1 MRAILLTFPL
11 VAFFLVSTP
20 ATAVL
25 GERVGADEHGG
36 RILTPVE
43 EIQEIL
49 KSVGA
54 DKDPD
59 APVVKDTITPEVLV
73 YLSRHFATMDPTDA
87 QYVMQHVAEQKCAGA
102 REGVLAFL
110 AKHGAEEASAK
121 AIALIGRPADAV
133 VLAGAIKPRGVWG
146 LESLEVLAGDD
157 PAVWREVARVGCADV
172 RALAAKHLAA
182 NAEVKG
188 DELVALYTAGPDA
201 VRGALVSAFA
211 AKGRPEAFEV
221 LLLAMQGSRFSEADL
236 AWDCLKKMPISD
248 TQRQEASEIASR
260 LHGMAE
266 RGQHLAAARLAALA
280 GEARGFDWAIDCLRE
295 FAESGEPRRMI
306 CTNVPDGI
314 PGIAPLV
321 FLDCDRPGFPNF
333 LRLVAKDEN
342 REALLDVAYMMSPR
356 NDHGYLVIPVPADSD
371 DGKALRAGLD
381 KIGTDPAREIGRRIF
396 IEHPRTL
403 LLTGMTDAEK
413 LAAVKQKVAG
423 EDFTVEFLSGET
435 SLVLRK
441 TTPGSV
447 VCQVNY
453 IDVSVPCTRVEY
465 QPDSRSTLVMGHT
478 CNYTWGTP
486 GGPLGWRKFESG
498 EVIAT
503 GAADF
508 LKRLISEERPQDILK
523 IYATFRVA
531 LPDGRDLRIS
541 REIPPDVLFRQD
553 TPKPDDPTP

>member
-1 MRAILLTFPL
+1 MRAILLTLPL
-11 VAFFLVSTP
+11 VAVFLVSAP

-25 GERVGADEHGG
+25 SERAVADEHGG

-54 DKDPD
+54 DKDPA

-87 QYVMQHVAEQKCAGA
+87 QYVMQHVAKQKCAGA

-110 AKHGAEEASAK
+110 AKHGAEEAAVK
-121 AIALIGRPADAV
+121 AIAFIGRPADAV
-133 VLAGAIKPRGVWG
+133 VLAGAIRPRGKWG
-146 LESLEVLAGDD
+146 LGGAEKESLEVLAGAD

-172 RALAAKHLAA
+172 RALAAEHLAA
-182 NAEVKG
+182 SAEVKG
-188 DELVALYTAGPDA
+188 DELVALYTAGPEV
-201 VRGALVSAFA
+201 VRRALIWAFA

-221 LLLAMQGSRFSEADL
+221 LLLAVQDRQFSDADL
-236 AWDCLKKMPISD
+236 AWECLKKMPLSEGR
-248 TQRQEASEIASR
+248 RQEASETASR

-280 GEARGFDWAIDCLRE
+280 GEARGFDWVIDCLRE

-381 KIGTDPAREIGRRIF
+381 KIGTDLAREISRRIF

-413 LAAVKQKVAG
+413 LAAVKQEIADK
-423 EDFTVEFLSGET
+423 DFTVEFLPGGT
-435 SLVLRK
+435 GFVLKK

-447 VCQVNY
+447 VCRAALCGVN
-453 IDVSVPCTRVEY
+453 VRY
-465 QPDSRSTLVMGHT
+465 QPGNRFARVRHAGSPS
-478 CNYTWGTP
+478 
-486 GGPLGWRKFESG
+486 GWRKFESG
-498 EVIAT
+498 KVVAT
-503 GAADF
+503 GSAEF
-508 LKRLISEERPQDILK
+508 LKRLIGEDQLQDIQA
-523 IYATFRVA
+523 IRVTFRVA
-531 LPDGRDLRIS
+531 LPDGRDLMIS
-541 REIPPDVLFRQD
+541 REISPDAAVRQD
-553 TPKPDDPTP
+553 TLKPDDPTP

>member
-1 MRAILLTFPL
+1 MRAIFLAFPL
-11 VAFFLVSTP
+11 VVVFLVSTP

-25 GERVGADEHGG
+25 SERVVADEHGG
-36 RILTPVE
+36 RMLTPVE

-54 DKDPD
+54 DKDLA

-73 YLSRHFATMDPTDA
+73 YLSRHFATMDPSDA
-87 QYVMQHVAEQKCAGA
+87 QYVMQHVAKQKCAGA

-110 AKHGAEEASAK
+110 AKHGAEEAAAK
-121 AIALIGRPADAV
+121 AIAFIGRPADAV
-133 VLAGAIKPRGVWG
+133 VLAGAIRPRGRWG
-146 LESLEVLAGDD
+146 WGGAEKESLEVLAGAD

-172 RALAAKHLAA
+172 RALAAEHLAA
-182 NAEVKG
+182 SAEVKG
-188 DELVALYTAGPDA
+188 DELVALYTAGPEV
-201 VRGALVSAFA
+201 VRRALVWAFA

-221 LLLAMQGSRFSEADL
+221 LLLAVQCRPFSDADM

-248 TQRQEASEIASR
+248 TRRQEASEAASR

-266 RGQHLAAARLAALA
+266 RDQHLAAARLASLA

-314 PGIAPLV
+314 PGSAPLV

-371 DGKALRAGLD
+371 DGKALRAGLE
-381 KIGTDPAREIGRRIF
+381 KIGTDLAREISRRIF

-413 LAAVKQKVAG
+413 LAAVKQEVAD
-423 EDFTVEFLSGET
+423 EDFTVEFLPGGT
-435 SLVLRK
+435 GLVLKK
-441 TTPGSV
+441 TTPGSI
-447 VCQVNY
+447 VCRADLRGVD
-453 IDVSVPCTRVEY
+453 IRY
-465 QPDSRSTLVMGHT
+465 QPGNRFRHIGI
-478 CNYTWGTP
+478 G
-486 GGPLGWRKFESG
+486 GGPSEWRKFESG

-503 GAADF
+503 GAAEI
-508 LKRLISEERPQDILK
+508 LKRLIGEGQLQDIQA
-523 IYATFRVA
+523 IQVTFRVA
-531 LPDGRDLRIS
+531 LPDGRDLMIS
-541 REIPPDVLFRQD
+541 REIPPDAAVRKDNPKQD
-553 TPKPDDPTP
+553 APTP